1 MFIKTAKTT
10 VLSAKAYTVDVEL
23 NYNNGV
29 ARSKSFNGLA
39 DVSWGLNGTASCDG
53 ATINLGSLGSA
64 AGDTN
69 TSVGAA
75 VQDAVDAAGAC
86 AVGSRYDATLTVNAK
101 STDIT
106 VTSGYKVTAAD
117 GSNDRLGL
125 ETSDSL

>member
-1 MFIKTAKTT
+1 MVQPSLLT
-10 VLSAKAYTVDVEL
+10 VFQTRLL
-23 NYNNGV
+23 LL
-29 ARSKSFNGLA
+29 RSCGYRMQEPPAGEIS
-39 DVSWGLNGTASCDG
+39 GTASCDG
-53 ATINLGSLGSA
+53 ATIDLGSLGSA

-117 GSNDRLGL
+117 GSNDRLSL
-125 ETSDSL
+125 ETSDSLN